1 MTKQATWQDS
11 EMDKQEACTPI
22 SGALVGGLILIFGGA
37 LALAAQIVPDSWGIG
52 FGLFVLLGL
61 GAAFLSAG
69 ILTREPGWLIP
80 GGILSGIAGG
90 IALTGGPLARF
101 IPAGL
106 IPGDEGGLFLIAF
119 GGGWFLI
126 TALSVV
132 FTHQPQWWPVIPGA
146 ILTFIGLAVAFGS
159 LFEVL
164 LVAAARLWP
173 VALIALGLWLLYQ
186 TRRSAKSN

>member
-1 MTKQATWQDS
+1 MERQATCS
-11 EMDKQEACTPI
+11 PVN
-22 SGALVGGLILIFGGA
+22 GAVIGGLILIFGGA
-37 LALAAQIVPDSWGIG
+37 LALAAQFVPDSWGID

-61 GAAFLSAG
+61 GVAFLAAG
-69 ILTREPGWLIP
+69 ILTRESGWLIP
-80 GGILSGIAGG
+80 GGILSGIAAG

-101 IPAGL
+101 VPAGL

-132 FTHQPQWWPVIPGA
+132 FTTRPQWWPLIPGA

-159 LFEVL
+159 VFETL

-173 VALIALGLWLLYQ
+173 IALIALGLYLLFQ
-186 TRRSAKSN
+186 TRRAKE